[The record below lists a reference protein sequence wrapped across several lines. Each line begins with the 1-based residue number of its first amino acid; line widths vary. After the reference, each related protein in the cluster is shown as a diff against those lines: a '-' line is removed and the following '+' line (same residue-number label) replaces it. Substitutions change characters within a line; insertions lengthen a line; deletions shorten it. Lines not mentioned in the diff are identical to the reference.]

1 MRLGR
6 LIEGTGANTPSPLPA
21 AGSPAWQQWVIT
33 NLDPA
38 APTTFRRST
47 TLQCIKLLL
56 QDISMEWRTAA
67 GAVEE
72 RIRNGAAAPTE
83 TMEEVRAHIVSRL
96 GWSRGPTIPPIR
108 LHSLTVSQA
117 TTMLMRPIEM
127 QRTALHADFAREA
140 QQGGQATLPPSAPID
155 PNSVRAMQRRIW
167 RTVRWERGQLEIM
180 WRLPMDGVPLAG
192 NSHLSSAP
200 VEACGCGTFG
210 GAHGASCSPRAH
222 HFWECAVAQAV
233 REQIDGAVPAS
244 INRRQLW
251 LAEPPEGVQQAVWD
265 VVVLAALSAIEDAR
279 RRLRAGYRAARQ
291 QGDTTNAVE
300 DGAPSPL
307 EVAKA
312 EAVTGFWRRLHEFAG
327 LGLPRKGWREVGV
340 GHPLLA
346 VQNGRIRV
354 QQPEA

>member
-1 MRLGR
+1 MAAGDWCWAAPLWANALLPNNHDPQDAAATAVTGEATEETNTADPDFAPGGGSDAAQRPGMEQRHVRLSTCRSLKTVGDAVRLGR

-47 TLQCIKLLL
+47 TLQCIRLLL

-83 TMEEVRAHIVSRL
+83 TIEAVRAHIVSRL

-117 TTMLMRPIEM
+117 TAMLMRPIEM

-140 QQGGQATLPPSAPID
+140 QQGGQATLPPSDSID
-155 PNSVRAMQRRIW
+155 PNSMRAMQRRIW

-180 WRLPMDGVPLAG
+180 WRLPVDGVPLAG
-192 NSHLSSAP
+192 SSHLSSAP

-210 GAHGASCSPRAH
+210 GAHGASCSM
-222 HFWECAVAQAV
+222 
-233 REQIDGAVPAS
+233 
-244 INRRQLW
+244 L
-251 LAEPPEGVQQAVWD
+251 
-265 VVVLAALSAIEDAR
+265 LS
-279 RRLRAGYRAARQ
+279 
-291 QGDTTNAVE
+291 
-300 DGAPSPL
+300 
-307 EVAKA
+307 
-312 EAVTGFWRRLHEFAG
+312 
-327 LGLPRKGWREVGV
+327 
-340 GHPLLA
+340 
-346 VQNGRIRV
+346 
-354 QQPEA
+354 